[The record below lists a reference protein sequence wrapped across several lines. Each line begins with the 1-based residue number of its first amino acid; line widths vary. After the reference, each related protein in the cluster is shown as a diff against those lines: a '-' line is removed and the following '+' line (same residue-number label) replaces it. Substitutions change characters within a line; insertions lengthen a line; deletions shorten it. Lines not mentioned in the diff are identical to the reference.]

1 MPEQRQNPGGAP
13 RRTQGEPS
21 ATPRR
26 SAARQQ
32 VSRPKAPASQA
43 NHPASVQSGRTAN
56 RPANAQ
62 PRPAGQRPAAPRPA
76 AGKPQKKN
84 YTLPIVLLALAL
96 AAVVVAVCLLAGRDA
111 PNPPP
116 DTEVGGTTVPRTE
129 PPVTD
134 PPVTNPPATEP
145 VEPPVPTDTVVHFA
159 AAGDVLIHECVFR
172 DAKTDGGYD
181 FDKMFAGIAPLISGA
196 DVAFVNMECPIAGD
210 SFGARGYPDFN
221 APTAAGDALVRLGFN
236 VVNVA
241 NNHMLD
247 MDTETT
253 GYKNSV
259 AYWKTKD
266 VLLIGGYESEED
278 YETIRTVTADG
289 ITIAFLS
296 YTYGTGT
303 VGSVNKGSPEM
314 IVPKIKDSVI
324 ERQVKAAKE
333 AADLVFVS
341 MHWGKDSAEE
351 VTDEQ
356 VRLAGLLADCGAD
369 VIIGTHPHT
378 VQPVEWLTGKGG
390 NKTLCVYS
398 LGNLIS
404 SQLYLKLVLE
414 DVLTFD
420 IVKSAEGGKITIEN
434 VEAHPV
440 VCHFETDETGPV
452 DGLDFAL
459 RHSIRLY
466 RLEDYTEELCAV
478 HGAHLAYGTY
488 KKKSEAFTVASL
500 WDYFRA
506 AAGAEFVRG

>member
-1 MPEQRQNPGGAP
+1 M
-13 RRTQGEPS
+13 
-21 ATPRR
+21 
-26 SAARQQ
+26 
-32 VSRPKAPASQA
+32 
-43 NHPASVQSGRTAN
+43 
-56 RPANAQ
+56 
-62 PRPAGQRPAAPRPA
+62 
-76 AGKPQKKN
+76 
-84 YTLPIVLLALAL
+84 LLALAL
-96 AAVVVAVCLLAGRDA
+96 AAVIVAVCLLAGRDA

-116 DTEVGGTTVPRTE
+116 DTDVGGTTVPHTE
-129 PPVTD
+129 PPVTN

-145 VEPPVPTDTVVHFA
+145 IEPPVPTDTVVHFA

-172 DAKTDGGYD
+172 DAETDGGYD

-196 DVAFVNMECPIAGD
+196 DIAFVNMECPIAGD
-210 SFGARGYPDFN
+210 AFGARGYPDFN

-266 VLLIGGYESEED
+266 VLMIGGYESGED
-278 YETIRTVTADG
+278 YETIRTVTANG

-303 VGSVNKGSPEM
+303 VGSVNAGSPEM
-314 IVPKIKDSVI
+314 VVPKIKDSVI

-356 VRLAGLLADCGAD
+356 VRLAGLLADCGVD

-414 DVLTFD
+414 DILTFD
-420 IVKSAEGGKITIEN
+420 IVKSAEDGKITIEN

-440 VCHFETDETGPV
+440 ICHFETDETGPV

-466 RLEDYTEELCAV
+466 RLEDYTEALCAV

-488 KKKSEAFTVASL
+488 KKKPESFTVESL
-500 WDYFRA
+500 WEKFRA

>member
-1 MPEQRQNPGGAP
+1 MPNKPEQ
-13 RRTQGEPS
+13 
-21 ATPRR
+21 TPRSGQPSHQPAQR
-26 SAARQQ
+26 SA
-32 VSRPKAPASQA
+32 
-43 NHPASVQSGRTAN
+43 
-56 RPANAQ
+56 
-62 PRPAGQRPAAPRPA
+62 A
-76 AGKPQKKN
+76 AGKPNTRPAAAKPQAAAAKQKSPAV
-84 YTLPIVLLALAL
+84 LPTVILAAALAL
-96 AAVVVAVCLLAGRDA
+96 VILAVILIAVRNSGTPA
-111 PNPPP
+111 
-116 DTEVGGTTVPRTE
+116 DTGVGGTTAPTETLPKTE
-129 PPVTD
+129 PPATE

-145 VEPPVPTDTVVHFA
+145 IEPPVPQDTVVHFA

-172 DAKTDGGYD
+172 DAETENGYD
-181 FDKMFAGIAPLISGA
+181 FDKMFAGIAPLIKGA

-210 SFGARGYPDFN
+210 AFGARGYPDFN
-221 APTAAGDALVRLGFN
+221 APTTAGDALVRLGFN
-236 VVNVA
+236 VVNIA

-259 AYWKTKD
+259 AYWKTKN
-266 VLLIGGYESEED
+266 VLMIGGYESEED

-314 IVPKIKDSVI
+314 VVPKIKDSVI
-324 ERQVKAAKE
+324 KRQVKAAKE
-333 AADLVFVS
+333 VADLVFVS

-356 VRLAGLLADCGAD
+356 VRLAKLLADCGAD
-369 VIIGTHPHT
+369 VIIGTHSHT

-404 SQLYLKLVLE
+404 SQLYMKLVIE
-414 DVLTFD
+414 DILTFD
-420 IVKSAEGGKITIEN
+420 IVKSAENGKLTIEN
-434 VEAHPV
+434 VEAHPI

-466 RLEDYTEELCAV
+466 RLEDYPEGLCAV

-488 KKKSEAFTVASL
+488 KKKPEAFTVASL
-500 WDYFRA
+500 WDYFRD